1 MNKRILDLK
10 TDIKFLAIMIL
21 MIGVLMHKVLAED
34 LPNIANQYFEDIV
47 EPLSLD
53 FDKYKGLSVVT
64 MEVIDVD
71 QDGLKDVLQ
80 HIRRMD

>member
-1 MNKRILDLK
+1 
-10 TDIKFLAIMIL
+10 

-53 FDKYKGLSVVT
+53 FDQYKGLSVVT
-64 MEVIDVD
+64 VEVIDVD
-71 QDGLKDVLQ
+71 QDGLKDIVIHFWDPARGEERSRKSLV
-80 HIRRMD
+80 R